1 MNHDIP
7 QIKFTLFTFK
17 EWFITE
23 RLASKLYMAHQTIS
37 NHELGKSEPNLDG
50 MQKDADFYQIPL
62 SDLIDVDL
70 SKKQKGFIDLGNVL
84 INTHRKTFQILSGTK
99 VIYVIKDVCKC
110 QIVFEDAK
118 YHDEEHPFPVDRR
131 VLVTNYSFWWFNR
144 KVYIGLE
151 IEMKDHRKLYVYVS
165 NDAKVQ
171 NSDSFNKYRKQANQ
185 IKKKLMK
192 YRSF

>member
-1 MNHDIP
+1 MTYLKSNLHYLRLKNGLS
-7 QIKFTLFTFK
+7 QK
-17 EWFITE
+17 E
-23 RLASKLYMAHQTIS
+23 LASKLYMAHQTIS
-37 NHELGKSEPNLDG
+37 NHELGKSEPDLDG
-50 MQKDADFYQIPL
+50 MQKYADFYQIPL

-70 SKKQKGFIDLGNVL
+70 SKKQKSFMDLGNVL
-84 INTHRKTFQILSGTK
+84 IDTNRATFQILSGTK
-99 VIYVIKDVCKC
+99 GIYAIKDVCKC

-131 VLVTNYSFWWFNR
+131 VLVTNYNFWWFNR

-171 NSDSFNKYRKQANQ
+171 NSDSFKKYREQANQ